1 MNQIICGSFG
11 VIGSFLAYLL
21 GGWDSVITTLFIFMV
36 IDYISGLLLA
46 GVFHAS
52 PKTESGTLAS
62 RTGWKGLTKKGM
74 TLLFV
79 VIAVRLDM
87 ILATN
92 YIRDGVCI
100 AFMVNEGISIIENAG
115 IMGVPIPS
123 KLKQAIEMLQDKGGD

>member
-1 MNQIICGSFG
+1 MKQTICGSFG

-21 GGWDSVITTLFIFMV
+21 GGWDSVISTLLIFMV
-36 IDYISGLLLA
+36 IDYVSGLLLA

-52 PKTESGTLAS
+52 PKTDSGTLAS

-74 TLLFV
+74 TLLIV

-92 YIRDGVCI
+92 YIR
-100 AFMVNEGISIIENAG
+100 AFMVNETLSIIENAG
-115 IMGVPIPS
+115 LMGVPIPN
-123 KLKQAIEMLQDKGGD
+123 KLKQSIEMLQDKGGE

>member
-1 MNQIICGSFG
+1 MKQTIYGSFG

-21 GGWDSVITTLFIFMV
+21 GGWDSVISTLLIFMV
-36 IDYISGLLLA
+36 IDYVSGLLLA

-52 PKTESGTLAS
+52 PKTDSGTLAS

-74 TLLFV
+74 TLLIV

-87 ILATN
+87 ILGTS

-100 AFMVNEGISIIENAG
+100 AFMVNETLSIIENAG
-115 IMGVPIPS
+115 LMGVPIPN
-123 KLKQAIEMLQDKGGD
+123 KLKQSIEMLQDKGGE